1 MIFGYAKIAM
11 VVVIVGAVG
20 GGYMYVKTL
29 QADLATSKANNMKLE
44 ASVAEQK
51 EVIEQQLK
59 DIKAIT
65 KANQELSELS
75 KRQDKSIN
83 NLKEKFK
90 KVNASGKKRDLG
102 KLAEDK
108 PKLVQRVFTKATKN
122 ALRCTEI
129 AMGAPLTEKEKNAT
143 KRSQINPECP
153 DLANPSY
160 VPYSN

>member
-75 KRQDKSIN
+75 KRAQKGGEAN
-83 NLKEKFK
+83 FK
-90 KVNASGKKRDLG
+90 GEV
-102 KLAEDK
+102 
-108 PKLVQRVFTKATKN
+108 
-122 ALRCTEI
+122 
-129 AMGAPLTEKEKNAT
+129 
-143 KRSQINPECP
+143 
-153 DLANPSY
+153 
-160 VPYSN
+160 